1 MRWGDYPELSRWAQ
15 SNHMRP
21 SEVEEEGKKG
31 GQIDVTIEKIGRR
44 YSKHEQD
51 PVPYCWL

>member
-31 GQIDVTIEKIGRR
+31 GQIDVTIEKIRRR